1 MIYEYSCV
9 PNTASDWSAV
19 FVGSVSLSAPI
30 KAALI
35 SVRRLLSQFGYRMKT
50 FSARRMSV
58 IQGAKLESFITSL
71 SLNDLNRILF
81 RCDGEERDDGKN
93 FGAYNLAFYGDL
105 KYCGLQ
111 GNTSSVVFRTAL
123 FVRMTS

>member
-1 MIYEYSCV
+1 
-9 PNTASDWSAV
+9 V
-19 FVGSVSLSAPI
+19 FDSVSLSSPI
-30 KAALI
+30 KSALI
-35 SVRRLLSQFGYRMKT
+35 AVRKLLSQFGYRMKT

-58 IQGAKLESFITSL
+58 IQGAQLESYITSL

-81 RCDGEERDDGKN
+81 RCDGEEQDDGKK

-111 GNTSSVVFRTAL
+111 GELMPV
-123 FVRMTS
+123 

>member
-1 MIYEYSCV
+1 MVLTFQFCPGIR
-9 PNTASDWSAV
+9 AV
-19 FVGSVSLSAPI
+19 NEAVVCSVSLSAPI
-30 KAALI
+30 KSALI
-35 SVRRLLSQFGYRMKT
+35 NVRKLLSQFGYRMKT

-58 IQGAKLESFITSL
+58 IQGAQLESFITSL
-71 SLNDLNRILF
+71 SLNDINRILF

-111 GNTSSVVFRTAL
+111 GE
-123 FVRMTS
+123 

>member
-1 MIYEYSCV
+1 VVSFFCLTVNIH
-9 PNTASDWSAV
+9 ARAV
-19 FVGSVSLSAPI
+19 LFSVVVRVSLSSPI
-30 KAALI
+30 KSALI
-35 SVRRLLSQFGYRMKT
+35 AVRRLLSQFGYRMKT

-58 IQGAKLESFITSL
+58 IQGAQLESYITSL

-111 GNTSSVVFRTAL
+111 GESQCRGLHIDVC
-123 FVRMTS
+123 

>member
-1 MIYEYSCV
+1 VVSFFCLTVNIH
-9 PNTASDWSAV
+9 ARAV
-19 FVGSVSLSAPI
+19 LFSVVVRVSLSSPI
-30 KAALI
+30 KSALI
-35 SVRRLLSQFGYRMKT
+35 AVRRLLSQFGYRMKT

-58 IQGAKLESFITSL
+58 IQGAQLESYITSL

-111 GNTSSVVFRTAL
+111 GESQC
-123 FVRMTS
+123 

>member
-1 MIYEYSCV
+1 
-9 PNTASDWSAV
+9 
-19 FVGSVSLSAPI
+19 
-30 KAALI
+30 
-35 SVRRLLSQFGYRMKT
+35 MKT

-58 IQGAKLESFITSL
+58 IQGAQLESYITSL

-93 FGAYNLAFYGDL
+93 FGAYNLGPYGDT

-111 GNTSSVVFRTAL
+111 GKPYIIVQV
-123 FVRMTS
+123 

>member
-1 MIYEYSCV
+1 MVYLSGGLTQVVLEKKTIKRMYICMYVCTLCV
-9 PNTASDWSAV
+9 VDR
-19 FVGSVSLSAPI
+19 VSLSSPI
-30 KAALI
+30 KSALI
-35 SVRRLLSQFGYRMKT
+35 AVRRLLSQFGYRMKT

-58 IQGAKLESFITSL
+58 IQGAQLESYITSL

-111 GNTSSVVFRTAL
+111 GE
-123 FVRMTS
+123 

>member
-1 MIYEYSCV
+1 MVVKHTCMCV
-9 PNTASDWSAV
+9 HV
-19 FVGSVSLSAPI
+19 CVGSVSLSASI
-30 KAALI
+30 KEALI
-35 SVRRLLSQFGYRMKT
+35 NVRKLLSLFGYRMKT

-58 IQGAKLESFITSL
+58 IQGAQLESFISSL

-93 FGAYNLAFYGDL
+93 FGAFNLSNYGDL

-111 GNTSSVVFRTAL
+111 GRHSSKL
-123 FVRMTS
+123 F